1 LNLTRGQA
9 LLPDDG
15 SGAARDRRGT
25 VIAAL
30 KAFIDRAPSVVVREE
45 AEKVL
50 GKITEENE

>member
-1 LNLTRGQA
+1 
-9 LLPDDG
+9 
-15 SGAARDRRGT
+15 